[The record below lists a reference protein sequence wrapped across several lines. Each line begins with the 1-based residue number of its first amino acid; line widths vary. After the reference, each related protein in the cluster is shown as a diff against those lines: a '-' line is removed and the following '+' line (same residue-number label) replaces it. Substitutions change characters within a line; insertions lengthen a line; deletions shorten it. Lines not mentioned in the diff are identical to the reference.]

1 MFYGDGSSGNGTLYR
16 DVLRIGSL
24 QASLLLGAMHE
35 ESRNFELPYTDGVL
49 GMAFQQG
56 ACHPAC
62 IPPAMDA
69 IINQTGIANVF
80 TICVSRFGG
89 TLVLGAA
96 DKSLSI
102 SDYRYIPIQDAPD
115 PKRYVIPAK
124 PQWKIGNR
132 TISVPS
138 VTAAVW
144 STATT
149 QIAFSKT
156 TFLNIL
162 DHLMEHYCHIP
173 DLCSTSSWFR
183 PQSCSFIPEETI
195 AAMPSITIPLTDEI
209 SITLNPDDYL
219 IKYRIVDGRRHRC
232 VAMIAT
238 DSLLEKGYGL
248 LLGAAVLRRYAVVFD
263 RGAYR
268 VGVAEANLTN
278 CGPGTGSE
286 DGLPGGRE
294 ERDNG
299 IVLTADSVPASATDS
314 SAGSEEE
321 KQLEE
326 AEVCRAQKSCSSC
339 ANQSTCSFGYQTG
352 RCVPIHEAT
361 KIPYPF
367 CVGAFCACFAV
378 GGSGW
383 YFGIVIGGLLGVTVV
398 VVLVLVYRKRQQ
410 RNRYQLLEQYEE
422 QDLET
427 F

>member
-1 MFYGDGSSGNGTLYR
+1 MFYGDGSSGNGTMYR
-16 DVLRIGSL
+16 DTLRIGNL

-69 IINQTGIANVF
+69 IVNQTGIQNVF

-89 TLVLGAA
+89 TLTLGAA
-96 DKSLSI
+96 DKSLST
-102 SDYRYIPIQDAPD
+102 SDYKYIPLQDAPD
-115 PKRYVIPAK
+115 PNRYVVPAK
-124 PQWKIGNR
+124 PEWKINNR
-132 TISVPS
+132 TLSVPS

-149 QIAFSKT
+149 QIAFSKS
-156 TFLNIL
+156 TFLNLL

-173 DLCSTSSWFR
+173 DLCSTYGWFR
-183 PQSCSFIPEETI
+183 PQLCSYIPDESV
-195 AAMPSITIPLTDEI
+195 AAMPNITIALTDDV
-209 SITLNPDDYL
+209 SITLTPDDYL
-219 IKYRIVDGRRHRC
+219 IKYRVIDGKRHRC

-248 LLGAAVLRRYAVVFD
+248 LLGSAVMKKYAIVFD

-268 VGVAEANLTN
+268 VGVADAKTEN
-278 CGPGTGSE
+278 CGPETGSE

-294 ERDNG
+294 EKDDG
-299 IVLTADSVPASATDS
+299 EVLTADAAPAPVSDS
-314 SAGSEEE
+314 DADSGDEARL
-321 KQLEE
+321 QQ
-326 AEVCRAQKSCSSC
+326 AEVCRAQKMCSGC
-339 ANQSTCSFGYQTG
+339 AKQSNCSFGYQTG
-352 RCVPIHEAT
+352 RCVPIREAT
-361 KIPYPF
+361 SMPYPF
-367 CVGAFCACFAV
+367 CTGAFCACFAV

-383 YFGIVIGGLLGVTVV
+383 YFGIVIGGLLGIAIVFVS
-398 VVLVLVYRKRQQ
+398 VLIFRKRQQ
-410 RNRYQLLEQYEE
+410 RNRYQMLQQYEE
-422 QDLET
+422 QDIET